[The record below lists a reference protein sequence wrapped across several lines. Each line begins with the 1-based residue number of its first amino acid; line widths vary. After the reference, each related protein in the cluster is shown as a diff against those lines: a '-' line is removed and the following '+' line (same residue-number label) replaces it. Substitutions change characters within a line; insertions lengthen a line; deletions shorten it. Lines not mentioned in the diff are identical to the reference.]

1 MPAAVNRTTTFVL
14 GLLAALL
21 LALPTPSAAKS
32 APRRGGQML
41 SFWGVLDPGPVDGIG
56 VGGRAMLPLAPQG
69 ILQHP
74 RIKDE
79 LTLELGA
86 DLVHYSDRVGYP
98 YYVDYSWN
106 GFLPVVGATWNFW
119 FTPDL
124 ALYPKLD
131 VGYWFGWYRGWD
143 DRYGRSSYGG
153 AFLQGAVGLIYR
165 LQAVSL
171 RVELGSGLLR
181 LGAGFAF

>member
-1 MPAAVNRTTTFVL
+1 MNRANAIVL

-21 LALPTPSAAKS
+21 LALPTPSLAKS
-32 APRRGGQML
+32 SARRGGQMFSL
-41 SFWGVLDPGPVDGIG
+41 WGVLDPGPVDGAG

-69 ILQHP
+69 LLRHP

-86 DLVHYSDRVGYP
+86 DFVHYSDRVGFAP

-131 VGYWFGWYRGWD
+131 LGYWFGWYRGWD
-143 DRYGRSSYGG
+143 TQFGYGRGSFGG

-165 LQAVSL
+165 LQTVSL

-181 LGAGFAF
+181 VGAGFAF

>member
-1 MPAAVNRTTTFVL
+1 VNRTHTIVL

-21 LALPTPSAAKS
+21 VALPTASAAKS

-41 SFWGVLDPGPVDGIG
+41 SLWGVLDPGPVDGVGI
-56 VGGRAMLPLAPQG
+56 GGRAMLPLAPHG

-79 LTLELGA
+79 FTLELGA
-86 DLVHYSDRVGYP
+86 DLVHYSERVGVPGYP
-98 YYVDYSWN
+98 YVDYSWN

-131 VGYWFGWYRGWD
+131 LGYWFGWYRGWD
-143 DRYGRSSYGG
+143 DRYGYHRRGHGG
-153 AFLQGAVGLIYR
+153 AFVQGAVGLIYR

-181 LGAGFAF
+181 VGAGFAF